1 MSTHLALA
9 MAMAVC
15 LIGGAAATPAVTPSP
30 ESEVVIR
37 VAPGNDVAAAL
48 EQARALHRRDPR
60 APVVVSF
67 APGTYE
73 LAAALI
79 LTAADSGSRGAP
91 LEIRSAKLGKA
102 ILSGG
107 RSLVHLAWH
116 RWRGRIWRTRVMGNR
131 FDALWLEGRPLPRAR
146 YPNFDAAKVPF
157 GGIAADATAPERVRR
172 WANPAGGVIHALTA
186 NRWGSMVI
194 PILGKQSDG
203 RLELGPAISINRES
217 VASITERFIDN
228 VLEELDAP
236 LEWFLD
242 SREHWL
248 YYMPQT
254 DAPPPPRGFVASH
267 LETLVEFKGRPDA
280 LVHDIR
286 LSGFGMRYT
295 RTTFLK
301 APEPLLRSDW
311 NFYRR
316 GAVVSENAER
326 IEITDNDL
334 GQLGGNGIVV
344 NGRNRQLRIQGNEI
358 ERIGGSAIA
367 FVGRP
372 ESVRS
377 PLFEYR
383 QSQPLASIDRTPGP
397 KGDAFPADSVAED
410 NLIHDVGVLEKESAG
425 IAISMAWRI
434 SVSHNTIYRTPR
446 AGINVGDGT
455 WGGHVIADNDV
466 FDTVRE
472 TGDNGAFNSWGRD
485 RFWDPD
491 REEMNRRVAAEPTLA
506 YLDALEPI
514 TIRHNRM
521 RCDRGWDIDLDDGSS
536 RYLIEDNLLLSGGL
550 KFREGFGRIARNN
563 ILINNTFHPHVWFV
577 SSDDVFE
584 HNIVSAA
591 YRPIL
596 MHDWGK
602 SVDYNA
608 FPTEDALRT
617 ARDAGTDAHSV
628 AGDFAFRDARVG
640 DFRVDTKSV
649 ALRVGFENF
658 AMNDFGVISA
668 RLRARATHVEI
679 PALLIDDPST
689 VRAAMHD
696 LLGMKVKS
704 VDSLDEQ
711 SVAGLES
718 EAGVLLLEVSP
729 ETPAARAGLRAGDV
743 ILQVDGDDLSAPE
756 PVPNVPALVSAL
768 TGHRWQGSIRLE
780 IWRNQSATVLILALQ

>member
-1 MSTHLALA
+1 
-9 MAMAVC
+9 MAMALC
-15 LIGGAAATPAVTPSP
+15 LIGGAAVAPAVTAAPAN
-30 ESEVVIR
+30 EAVIR
-37 VAPGNDVAAAL
+37 VAPGDDVAAAL
-48 EQARALHRRDPR
+48 EQARAVHRRHPR
-60 APVVVSF
+60 TPVVVSF

-73 LAAALI
+73 LAAALV
-79 LTAADSGSRGAP
+79 LTAADSGSRGVP

-107 RSLVHLAWH
+107 RSLAHLAWH
-116 RWRGRIWRTRVMGNR
+116 RWRGRIWRTRVMGDG
-131 FDALWLEGRPLPRAR
+131 FDALWLDGRPLVRAR
-146 YPNFDAAKVPF
+146 YPNFDAAKTPF
-157 GGIAADATAPERVRR
+157 GGVSADATAPERVGR
-172 WANPAGGVIHALTA
+172 WAHPAGGVIHGLTA
-186 NRWGSMVI
+186 NRWGSMAI
-194 PILGKQSDG
+194 PILGKHSDG
-203 RLELGPAISINRES
+203 SLELGPAVGINRES
-217 VASITERFIDN
+217 VVSTTERFVDN
-228 VLEELDAP
+228 IFEELDAP

-267 LETLVEFKGRPDA
+267 LETIVEFKGRPDV

-286 LSGFGMRYT
+286 LSGFGIRYT
-295 RTTFLK
+295 RATFLK
-301 APEPLLRSDW
+301 APDPLLRSDW
-311 NFYRR
+311 NFYRS
-316 GAVVSENAER
+316 GAVVSENAEL
-326 IEITDNDL
+326 IEIADNDL
-334 GQLGGNGIVV
+334 GQLGGNAIVV

-358 ERIGGSAIA
+358 EHIGGSAIA

-425 IAISMAWRI
+425 IAISMARQI
-434 SVSHNTIYRTPR
+434 VVSHNTIYRMPR

-455 WGGHVIADNDV
+455 WGGHIIADNDV

-491 REEMNRRVAAEPTLA
+491 REEMNRRNAAEPTLA
-506 YLDALEPI
+506 FLDALEPT

-521 RCDRGWDIDLDDGSS
+521 RCDHGWDIDLDDGSS

-550 KFREGFGRIARNN
+550 KFREGFQRIARNN

-608 FPTEDALRT
+608 FPTEDALRA
-617 ARDAGTDAHSV
+617 ARNAGTDAHSV
-628 AGDFAFRDARVG
+628 AGEFDFRDARAG
-640 DFRVDTKSV
+640 DFTVDTKSV

-658 AMNDFGVISA
+658 AMNGFGVVSA
-668 RLRARATHVEI
+668 RLRARAAHVEI
-679 PALLIDDPST
+679 PALLIDDPS
-689 VRAAMHD
+689 AATATMHD

-711 SVAGLES
+711 SAAGLERDT
-718 EAGVLLLEVSP
+718 GVLLLEVSP
-729 ETPAARAGLRAGDV
+729 ETPAARAGLQAGDV
-743 ILQVDGDDLSAPE
+743 ILQVAGDDVSPAE
-756 PVPNVPALVSAL
+756 PVPNVPALVSAI
-768 TGHRWQGSIRLE
+768 TGHRWKGSIRLE
-780 IWRNQSATVLILALQ
+780 IWRNQSAAVVVLAFQ